1 MSLCSLAAWPCLAPC
16 LQLAERL
23 GSMGSDEFSKHVEEL
38 AKAKLERPR
47 RLREVAG
54 RDWAEIERG
63 SLRCR
68 GQEGGGLA
76 VDGLR
81 EAAGCE
87 ERTMFCCC
95 PPRQAPLQDLLQV

>member
-1 MSLCSLAAWPCLAPC
+1 MPGCLPAPHHL

-23 GSMGSDEFSKHVEEL
+23 GAMGAEEFQGHVEEL

-63 SLRCR
+63 SLRCA
-68 GQEGGGLA
+68 GGACGA
-76 VDGLR
+76 ADG
-81 EAAGCE
+81 A
-87 ERTMFCCC
+87 MW
-95 PPRQAPLQDLLQV
+95 Q